1 MEHVTCLD
9 IPSKGTLYRY
19 ILHMQWLIFE
29 VPFRLF
35 NVDSSLCSRPWDTK
49 YKRDSTWMAS
59 NGTYWGSDVIISGIH
74 FQMEEVESQ
83 ARRDAWTKNTKDI
96 KEFVLAYNRS
106 VVPGH
111 LDDRHKWTTKDM
123 LDYPIKYIATYEEA
137 LKMNMSDEFWD
148 RVMNDNADDALLFL
162 LDWSSDRFYTSQ
174 RKTPIP

>member
-1 MEHVTCLD
+1 
-9 IPSKGTLYRY
+9 
-19 ILHMQWLIFE
+19 MQWLIFE

-35 NVDSSLCSRPWDTK
+35 HVDSLLMFQTMGRKVQARFDMDGFQ
-49 YKRDSTWMAS
+49 RHL
-59 NGTYWGSDVIISGIH
+59 WGSDVIISGIH

-106 VVPGH
+106 VVPDH
-111 LDDRHKWTTKDM
+111 LDDRHKWTIKDM

-137 LKMNMSDEFWD
+137 LKMNTSDEFWD
-148 RVMNDNADDALLFL
+148 KVMKDNADDALLFL

-174 RKTPIP
+174 RITPIP